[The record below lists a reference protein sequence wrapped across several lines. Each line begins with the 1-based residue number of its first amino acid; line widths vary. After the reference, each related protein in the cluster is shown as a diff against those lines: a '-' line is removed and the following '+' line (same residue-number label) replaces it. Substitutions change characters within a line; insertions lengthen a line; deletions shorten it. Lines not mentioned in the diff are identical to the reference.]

1 MRLLGAETG
10 ENLGDP
16 PESQTPTWTPG
27 MVLHWKPQ
35 EPQLLGSVVLST
47 QDPVQQV
54 SVLAHSLPQIPQLR
68 VRRYQTDCIHHPGLA
83 VAGLLQSWHALSF
96 LSSIQVLVQHMP
108 VLTHASPQVPKLRAC
123 RTSDI
128 WCSQLQ

>member
-1 MRLLGAETG
+1 MRLLGPETG
-10 ENLGDP
+10 RNLGAP

-68 VRRYQTDCIHHPGLA
+68 MRKYQTECIQNSGLA
-83 VAGLLQSWHALSF
+83 VA
-96 LSSIQVLVQHMP
+96 
-108 VLTHASPQVPKLRAC
+108 
-123 RTSDI
+123 
-128 WCSQLQ
+128 SQLPGCFKVCMHCHF